1 MCSDD
6 DVAVASLAA
15 LSLTA
20 VFKDILPGYRIRL
33 PTEKELQM
41 PVSKE
46 VRELR
51 DFEAALLR
59 AYQVKLAT
67 LTAFRIQNFEFR
79 ISQTPWSCQSFTFPE
94 G

>member
-6 DVAVASLAA
+6 DMAVANLAA

-67 LTAFRIQNFEFR
+67 LVLDFAFR
-79 ISQTPWSCQSFTFPE
+79 ISQTPWILQLFMFPS
-94 G
+94 GN